1 MSIPAHLW
9 LFDGNGSPIV
19 GPSLLPAR
27 LGSFEIRSVIHQV
40 WIPESSN
47 TGRLT
52 GTRVHSPLNLHKEF
66 DAATPVLYRAMCEG
80 RTLKKAELKMYRILD
95 QGVESEY
102 FNMIM
107 ENVKITS
114 ISPLLHPTGLTSTHL
129 EDIQLRYE
137 KITWKHCEGNILYT
151 DEWNNRATY

>member
-9 LFDGNGSPIV
+9 LFDENGSPIV

-52 GTRVHSPLNLHKEF
+52 GTRVHSP
-66 DAATPVLYRAMCEG
+66 
-80 RTLKKAELKMYRILD
+80 
-95 QGVESEY
+95 
-102 FNMIM
+102 
-107 ENVKITS
+107 
-114 ISPLLHPTGLTSTHL
+114 
-129 EDIQLRYE
+129 
-137 KITWKHCEGNILYT
+137 
-151 DEWNNRATY
+151 

>member
-9 LFDGNGSPIV
+9 LFDENGSPIV

-47 TGRLT
+47 TGRLI

-80 RTLKKAELKMYRILD
+80 RIFQKAVLKMYRILD
-95 QGVESEY
+95 
-102 FNMIM
+102 
-107 ENVKITS
+107 
-114 ISPLLHPTGLTSTHL
+114 
-129 EDIQLRYE
+129 
-137 KITWKHCEGNILYT
+137 
-151 DEWNNRATY
+151 